1 MTDITREL
9 GAFVAGLTYDKIP
22 KAAVEVI
29 HMGFADC
36 VGVMLAGR
44 DEPPTKIL
52 KEVLAPPAGT
62 STLMFGAQ
70 TASASDA
77 VSPRMRW
84 ILMT

>member
-44 DEPPTKIL
+44 DEPPT
-52 KEVLAPPAGT
+52 
-62 STLMFGAQ
+62 
-70 TASASDA
+70 
-77 VSPRMRW
+77 
-84 ILMT
+84 